1 MNGAVQIIREHEG
14 GAGSRRAK
22 VLTHANRFAR
32 ALLVAFLVFAGTPIA
47 ASHAKAHYASDSQT
61 QLSLTMVVDAV
72 ESDPGTN
79 APPLGGSEQHAC
91 SCPCLDPFPTRSH
104 YVSAFLEGTRV
115 RYPSY
120 LDALKLSYHPDP
132 VRKPPRLSAR
142 A

>member
-1 MNGAVQIIREHEG
+1 MQIIREHEG
-14 GAGSRRAK
+14 GGRSRRAN
-22 VLTHANRFAR
+22 VLARANRFAR
-32 ALLVAFLVFAGTPIA
+32 ALLVVFLVFAGSPVA
-47 ASHAKAHYASDSQT
+47 ASHVKAHYASDNQT
-61 QLSLTMVVDAV
+61 QLSLAMIADAV
-72 ESDPGTN
+72 ESDADTN
-79 APPLGGSEQHAC
+79 APPLGGGEQHAC

-132 VRKPPRLSAR
+132 VRKPPRLGAR